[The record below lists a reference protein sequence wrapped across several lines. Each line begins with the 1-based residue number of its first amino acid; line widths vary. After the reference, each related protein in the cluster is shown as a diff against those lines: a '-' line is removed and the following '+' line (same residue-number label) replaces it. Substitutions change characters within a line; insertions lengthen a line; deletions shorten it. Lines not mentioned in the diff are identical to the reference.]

1 MAGMKTTLLL
11 VVASALSG
19 FAAARAATTVDSRV
33 FELRTYHAAPGKL
46 DALHARFRDHT
57 NDLFKK
63 HGMTVVGYWVPTD
76 AEKGAGDTLIY
87 MLAFADRAA
96 ATAAWKAFATDPDWT
111 KVKAESEKDGPLT
124 TKIDSVFTT
133 PTDYSPLK

>member
-1 MAGMKTTLLL
+1 MARMKTTLLL
-11 VVASALSG
+11 L
-19 FAAARAATTVDSRV
+19 AAAVSGLAARSFTAPDTRV
-33 FELRTYHAAPGKL
+33 FELRTYHVAPGKL

-57 NDLFKK
+57 NDLFRR

-76 AEKGAGDTLIY
+76 ADKGAGDTLIY
-87 MLAFADRAA
+87 MLAFPDRAA
-96 ATAAWKAFATDPDWT
+96 ATAAWKAFATDPEWV
-111 KVKAESEKDGPLT
+111 KVKTESEKEGPLT

>member
-1 MAGMKTTLLL
+1 MKTTLLL
-11 VVASALSG
+11 VVVAALSG
-19 FAAARAATTVDSRV
+19 FAAARATTAVDSRV

-87 MLAFADRAA
+87 ILAFADRAA
-96 ATAAWKAFATDPDWT
+96 ATAAWKAFATDPDWM

-133 PTDYSPLK
+133 PTDYSPMK